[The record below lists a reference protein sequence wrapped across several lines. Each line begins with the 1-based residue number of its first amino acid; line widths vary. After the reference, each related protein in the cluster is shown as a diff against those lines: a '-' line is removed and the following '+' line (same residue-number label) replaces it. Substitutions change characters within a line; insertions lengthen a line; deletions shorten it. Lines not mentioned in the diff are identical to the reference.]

1 MLLFHQP
8 LNLNG
13 VPRVDL
19 RLDLF
24 PYVLIQM
31 LNLFEDAS
39 LQLGLS
45 ASAFGQIIVTVVVG
59 ALIMACLISE
69 VFDNQELL
77 LKDLLEVDDFKLE
90 SVFVEICSFDT
101 FFLQLFNIY
110 LFCHK

>member
-1 MLLFHQP
+1 VLLFHQP

-31 LNLFEDAS
+31 LNLFKDTS
-39 LQLGLS
+39 FQLSLS
-45 ASAFGQIIVTVVVG
+45 ASAFCQIIVTVVVS

-77 LKDLLEVDDFKLE
+77 LKDLLKIDNFKLE

-101 FFLQLFNIY
+101 FFL
-110 LFCHK
+110 